1 MSLVYFEGRDG
12 NAIAIVVD
20 KIISLHQNRLPTDTP
35 VCIATT
41 QGAIHVRG
49 DFDTATAKVMAAQLR
64 DKEQKK

>member
-12 NAIAIVVD
+12 EAVAIVAS

-35 VCIATT
+35 VCVATT

-49 DFDTATAKVMAAQLR
+49 SFDAAQQKLMEAL
-64 DKEQKK
+64 KEATK